1 MKILYLRVD
10 WSDIEKESGVYDWS
24 SINDIMN
31 RYGALGFKF
40 SFRFCTYEG
49 MAHDVPYA
57 TTKWV
62 FDSGAEFYEHSLKK
76 SGIRNMYFET
86 HIDESFEPIYND
98 PIYLKY
104 LERFVAECARKLDN
118 DLRVECI
125 DIGTFGTLGE
135 AHTGLGFTRTIYL

>member
-1 MKILYLRVD
+1 
-10 WSDIEKESGVYDWS
+10 
-24 SINDIMN
+24 
-31 RYGALGFKF
+31 
-40 SFRFCTYEG
+40 

-57 TTKWV
+57 TPKWV

-98 PIYLKY
+98 PVYLKY